1 MVILMCKSDSGT
13 NMDDRDSD
21 DYEWVSNTMEVLR
34 SNQNDLVAS
43 ALVATKYYM
52 TYLDKNE
59 VRTPAQS
66 VFGWTL
72 EELLNT
78 LGESHKM
85 FRMNTSLFDK
95 LHNLL
100 VSTYGLE
107 SSIHMNSMELLAI
120 FLLVCGHGMSKSS
133 LHAILKDSTET
144 ISQKFDDVLI
154 YLVSMCEDYIRPI
167 VLTSLQHILGL
178 VMVVE

>member
-1 MVILMCKSDSGT
+1 
-13 NMDDRDSD
+13 
-21 DYEWVSNTMEVLR
+21 
-34 SNQNDLVAS
+34 
-43 ALVATKYYM
+43 M

-72 EELLNT
+72 EELNT
-78 LGESHKM
+78 PGESHKM

-107 SSIHMNSMELLAI
+107 SSVHMNSMESLAI
-120 FLLVCGHGMSKSS
+120 FLLVCGHGMSTSA
-133 LHAILKDSTET
+133 LHAILEDSTDT

-167 VLTSLQHILGL
+167 VLTSLQCILGS
-178 VMVVE
+178 VMVVG